1 MYFDLATNMD
11 IGPGYSHC
19 HSALDL
25 RLTAQGDLAIISGTD
40 EIKQRMLLYLGIPR
54 GERQDIRIGSSAL
67 NYLHEKN
74 TNNNM
79 RRLEQDIL
87 GDMKYQFSDLP
98 VQSVTCT
105 QGLTDPF
112 QFNLSVRLSD
122 GDMNFLYTP
131 EELLRLT
138 SDIASI
144 GQ

>member
-1 MYFDLATNMD
+1 MWDLKTNMD
-11 IGPGYSHC
+11 ISPGYSHC
-19 HSALDL
+19 HSSLDL
-25 RLTAQGDLAIISGTD
+25 EISANGDLAIISGIN

-54 GERQDIRIGSSAL
+54 GELRNTRLGSSAL

-87 GDMKYQFSDLP
+87 GDMAYQFSDLP

-112 QFNLSVRLSD
+112 QFNLSVQLSD
-122 GDMNFLYTP
+122 GEMNFLYTP
-131 EELLRLT
+131 EELLQLT
-138 SDIASI
+138 SSIANI

>member
-1 MYFDLATNMD
+1 MD